1 MTPKQL
7 LFREEARDKIRCGV
21 DALAEAVKVTLVPR
35 GRTVILDRD
44 FGPLQIVNSGV
55 LVAKSVDL
63 GLAMRVKVS
72 KKNTAVIGDPN
83 TVEAIGERPAGIRKV
98 RGAASETVLKER
110 RIRVEDGLLATRAA
124 IEGRVVPGDVEATMP
139 NL

>member
-1 MTPKQL
+1 MP
-7 LFREEARDKIRCGV
+7 ARAHRV
-21 DALAEAVKVTLVPR
+21 
-35 GRTVILDRD
+35 LDRD
-44 FGPLQIVNSGV
+44 FSPLQIVNSGV